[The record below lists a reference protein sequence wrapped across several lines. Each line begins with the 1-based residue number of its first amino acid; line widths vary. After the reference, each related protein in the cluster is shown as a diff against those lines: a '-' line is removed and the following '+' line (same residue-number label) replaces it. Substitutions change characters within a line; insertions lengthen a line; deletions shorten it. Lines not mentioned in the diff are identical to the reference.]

1 VSLKICRAV
10 ILIEF
15 RISNFNTIES
25 HNNSTNTSIIKDQQN
40 NVFDTLDQGIEVDRN
55 LELNSMS
62 TSVETYY
69 ERKFGKLSNGGR
81 PAKLYNTIEAR
92 LLRGWQLMH
101 PSLSSTSSE
110 KNHLFIQNQIK
121 FISLKIV

>member
-1 VSLKICRAV
+1 MNF
-10 ILIEF
+10 EF
-15 RISNFNTIES
+15 QNLSSCNTDRISNFNTIES
-25 HNNSTNTSIIKDQQN
+25 YNNSTNATVIKDQQN
-40 NVFDTLDQGIEVDRN
+40 NVFGTIDQGVEGDRY

-81 PAKLYNTIEAR
+81 PAKLYNTIEPC

-101 PSLSSTSSE
+101 PSLSSRHT
-110 KNHLFIQNQIK
+110 
-121 FISLKIV
+121 